1 MKSTKLDFL
10 FFLSA
15 GFFILAKYM
24 ELSTLH
30 AMLAWLPALL
40 KVVRYASYAL
50 IILVTI
56 FLTGHTRKA
65 LLWYILFLF
74 LFLVISVKADSVT
87 ILFNFFFIFAAK
99 DYPKEK
105 LMKFVVTLQIVIM
118 TLVVLGCFMGYLDD
132 WIYWQGER
140 VRHSLGYG
148 YPNALPTIY
157 FYVVLTVCYL
167 LRKRFTFLHFVVFEI
182 LNYIIFVYTDT
193 RTAFILTALALLV
206 FLFLRVYRRSLS
218 NNSWHRLI
226 YVHSVWILALIAILA
241 CYFYN
246 PGNVVWNRVND
257 IISNRLSLG
266 HNALLINPLTLFG
279 QKIQWYGFGGYGYTF
294 MEMEGEYNY
303 VDCSYVK
310 ILLDNGII
318 MLALAV
324 LGYMF
329 AANEELKNGNR
340 YFCVALLF
348 ANVYSMIESRYITL
362 GFNPF
367 VWCLSSLIRNDV
379 YISNKAGPRLRIHS
393 FSPQRGKPVQQT
405 LEM

>member
-65 LLWYILFLF
+65 LLRYILFLF

-294 MEMEGEYNY
+294 MEIQL
-303 VDCSYVK
+303 C
-310 ILLDNGII
+310 
-318 MLALAV
+318 
-324 LGYMF
+324 
-329 AANEELKNGNR
+329 
-340 YFCVALLF
+340 
-348 ANVYSMIESRYITL
+348 
-362 GFNPF
+362 
-367 VWCLSSLIRNDV
+367 
-379 YISNKAGPRLRIHS
+379 
-393 FSPQRGKPVQQT
+393 
-405 LEM
+405 